1 MGIRSCFCIK
11 LNVSGTIIREMG
23 SLLSDF
29 RAVLDLAGAAPIVD
43 GVRAAVLEHG
53 REFTST
59 PAAFKLLATVGDD
72 SPPGQQQLWTAIQV
86 FAIFGPGP
94 RKGPPNDNRWDV
106 HSCWTQN
113 LPPGVVAV
121 PPEDDFGRS
130 LETLAPERVGGPPM
144 RLAYVHR
151 LLTRESASLFIRI
164 VVGGALT
171 IYVSLTPFEVV
182 GADVEFTVPSVK
194 MVGLHW
200 SAH

>member
-1 MGIRSCFCIK
+1 
-11 LNVSGTIIREMG
+11 MG
-23 SLLSDF
+23 SLFTDCQ
-29 RAVLDLAGAAPIVD
+29 AVLDSAGDAPIVH
-43 GVRAAVLEHG
+43 GVRAAVFEHG
-53 REFTST
+53 HEFTST
-59 PAAFKLLATVGDD
+59 PGVFKLLVTVGDD
-72 SPPGQQQLWTAIQV
+72 SPPGEQQLWTAIQV
-86 FAIFGPGP
+86 LITFGP

-144 RLAYVHR
+144 RLARVHF
-151 LLTRESASLFIRI
+151 LLTRESASPFIRI

>member
-1 MGIRSCFCIK
+1 MFLYK

-23 SLLSDF
+23 SLFSDF
-29 RAVLDLAGAAPIVD
+29 QAVLDLAGDAPIVD

-53 REFTST
+53 HGFTATPEAFEF
-59 PAAFKLLATVGDD
+59 LIEVGDD
-72 SPPGQQQLWTAIQV
+72 SHPEKQQLWTAMRV
-86 FAIFGPGP
+86 FDTFGPGSG
-94 RKGPPNDNRWDV
+94 RGPPNASRWDV
-106 HSCWTQN
+106 HSCRTQN
-113 LPPGVVAV
+113 LPPGMVAV

-130 LETLAPERVGGPPM
+130 LETLAPERTGGSPM
-144 RLAYVHR
+144 RLARVHF
-151 LLTRESASLFIRI
+151 LLTRESASPFIRI

-171 IYVSLTPFEVV
+171 IYVSLTPFVVV

>member
-1 MGIRSCFCIK
+1 MFLYK
-11 LNVSGTIIREMG
+11 LNVSGTITREMG
-23 SLLSDF
+23 SLFTDF
-29 RAVLDLAGAAPIVD
+29 QAVLHLAGDAPIVG

-53 REFTST
+53 LAFPST
-59 PAAFKLLATVGDD
+59 PGVFELLVTVGDD

-86 FAIFGPGP
+86 FAIFGPGL

-106 HSCWTQN
+106 HSCRTQN

-144 RLAYVHR
+144 RLAHVHR
-151 LLTRESASLFIRI
+151 LLTRESASPFIRI

-171 IYVSLTPFEVV
+171 IYVSLTPFVVV

>member
-1 MGIRSCFCIK
+1 MFLYK
-11 LNVSGTIIREMG
+11 LNVSGTITLEMG
-23 SLLSDF
+23 SLFADF
-29 RAVLDLAGAAPIVD
+29 RDVLDLAGGAPIVH
-43 GVRAAVLEHG
+43 GVRAAVFEHG
-53 REFTST
+53 HEFTST
-59 PAAFKLLATVGDD
+59 LGVFKLLVTVGDD
-72 SPPGQQQLWTAIQV
+72 SPPGEQRLWTAIQV
-86 FAIFGPGP
+86 LITFGP
-94 RKGPPNDNRWDV
+94 RKGPPNDNHWDV

-130 LETLAPERVGGPPM
+130 LETLASERVGGPPM
-144 RLAYVHR
+144 RLARVHR
-151 LLTRESASLFIRI
+151 LLTRESASPFIRI

-194 MVGLHW
+194 MAGLHW